1 MGLPPEPAAGM
12 RSDPGLASW
21 LQLTLAPGLGPA
33 TLRRLLSQFGL
44 PEKIL
49 AASRAQLAQF
59 ASADALQALESD
71 AVAKGVA
78 RALAWLEEPGNAVV
92 TLADATYPRLL
103 LEIGDPPAVLYC
115 RGRIELLNRPA
126 LALVGSRNATA
137 QGNSNAEQFARS
149 FSAAGLTIVS
159 GLAQG
164 IDAAA
169 HRGGLAGA
177 GSTIAVL
184 GTGVDLAY
192 PQANAVLAAEIAEN
206 GLLISEFPL
215 GTKALAHNFPRRN
228 RLISGLAQG
237 CLVIEAALASGSLIT
252 ARAAAEQ
259 GREVFAVPG
268 SIHSPLSKGCH
279 ALIKSGAKL
288 AESAEDVLSELGAF
302 RRSAIASGSGSA
314 NTATSSATP
323 PDTEEPLLACMGFDP
338 ADVDSLCARAGLP
351 AERVSAELLRLELAG
366 RITVLPGGLYQRLN

>member
-1 MGLPPEPAAGM
+1 MTP
-12 RSDPGLASW
+12 DPGLASW
-21 LQLTLAPGLGPA
+21 LQLTLTPGLGAA
-33 TLRRLLSQFGL
+33 TIRGLLSQFGL
-44 PEKIL
+44 PEKVL
-49 AASRAQLAQF
+49 AAKRAELARF
-59 ASADALQALESD
+59 ASQETLRALDSD
-71 AVAKGVA
+71 AVA
-78 RALAWLEEPGNAVV
+78 RAVEQALGWLEFPGNALV
-92 TLADATYPRLL
+92 TLADAAYPRLL
-103 LEIGDPPAVLYC
+103 LEITDPPAVLYC
-115 RGRIELLNRPA
+115 RGRLDLLNRPA

-169 HRGGLAGA
+169 HRGGLAGE

-184 GTGVDLAY
+184 GTGADIAY
-192 PQANAVLAAEIAEN
+192 PRANAALAAEIAER
-206 GLLISEFPL
+206 GLLLSEFPL

-237 CLVIEAALASGSLIT
+237 CLVVEAALASGSLIT

-259 GREVFAVPG
+259 GREVFALPG

-288 AESAEDVLSELGAF
+288 VESAEDVLSEFAAF
-302 RRSAIASGSGSA
+302 RRTGFASTRTPAGVSGAAAPTGNS
-314 NTATSSATP
+314 
-323 PDTEEPLLACMGFDP
+323 DEPLLACMGFDP
-338 ADVDSLCARAGLP
+338 VDVDSLCARAGLP
-351 AERVSAELLRLELAG
+351 AETVSAELLRLELAG
-366 RITVLPGGLYQRLN
+366 RISVLPGGLYQRLN